1 MVIALVWHSNHKF
14 VRHCKPPTKCKR
26 WPPIF
31 EGIVADIAIRSTR
44 RNAPNRNIRGP
55 QSALTDF
62 LASHNISAQQIQ
74 QDYQQRLAEA
84 ERQRAAEASNADAEK
99 ENEDDDDSEDP
110 VEKKKRKRKEEK
122 ALLKIKES
130 KEFKRR
136 KANQEFDEGSDDLD
150 DDDIARNMM
159 VKAKPLPGQLDNC
172 EICEKRFTVTAYSGT
187 GPDGGLL
194 CTKCTKEL
202 KDERKKDEKAN
213 KKKTPALRGRKRQ
226 TESDRMMGDVKSG
239 AKSLSDMCV
248 RKVANVVNDIEE
260 FGDLPED
267 ILYRLSQ
274 ILSKQRVLTPRVL
287 DLFLRP
293 DVDRINVYDCGKL
306 ETEDFQRIF
315 GTMPHVETVNLRF
328 AGQMKDGPLLYMADK
343 CKKIRHLQLGAT
355 NLVSDPAWIEL
366 FNKLGPQLKSLK
378 LSELNDSMKD
388 ETVEV
393 LVKKCRKLKRL
404 KIRSCIHMTEASL
417 DSISTLTSLE
427 HLTLAIAPDASSST
441 LVNLVTSLG
450 PNLRTL
456 CLENYQDLDD
466 EVLDAM
472 KQYCPKLSKIRIIG
486 STICHDK
493 AFASLF
499 DNNSPFPPL
508 VYADVSENR
517 DVDSMNPDGE
527 DEDPIGFGTLSLPAL
542 LTHSASRLERLNLKS
557 DRHISHETLLDCFD
571 GVKKYHALKDIDLS
585 FVRAV
590 DDVVVSGIFKS
601 CPNLAKLAL
610 FACFNARGAGIPRG
624 IAVVG
629 LPNAGDNIVQGDY
642 NGT

>member
-1 MVIALVWHSNHKF
+1 MNFSSRL
-14 VRHCKPPTKCKR
+14 
-26 WPPIF
+26 
-31 EGIVADIAIRSTR
+31 STR
-44 RNAPNRNIRGP
+44 RNAGNRIRGP
-55 QSALTDF
+55 HSALTDF

-74 QDYQQRLAEA
+74 QDYQQRLADA
-84 ERQRAAEASNADAEK
+84 ERLQREAVENAAAEK
-99 ENEDDDDSEDP
+99 ENEQIEDDDDSEDP

-122 ALLKIKES
+122 ALAKIKAS

-136 KANQEFDEGSDDLD
+136 KAEQEQEEGSDIELD
-150 DDDIARNMM
+150 DDDLARNMM
-159 VKAKPLPGQLDNC
+159 AKAKPLPGQLDNC
-172 EICEKRFTVTAYSGT
+172 EICEKRFTVTPYSGT

-194 CTKCTKEL
+194 CGKCTKEL
-202 KDERKKDEKAN
+202 KDEAKKEAAAN
-213 KKKTPALRGRKRQ
+213 KKKNKPPAPRGRKRQ
-226 TESDRMMGDVKSG
+226 TESDRLMGDVKSG
-239 AKSLSDMCV
+239 AKTLVDMCV

-260 FGDLPED
+260 FGDMPQD
-267 ILYRLSQ
+267 ILDRLSQ

-293 DVDRINVYDCGKL
+293 DVDRIIVYDCGKL

-315 GTMPHVETVNLRF
+315 GTMPHVEIVNLRF

-366 FNKLGPQLKSLK
+366 FNKRGPQLESFKV
-378 LSELNDSMKD
+378 SELNDSMRD

-404 KIRSCIHMTEASL
+404 KMRSCSHLTEASL
-417 DSISTLTSLE
+417 HSLCALTSLE
-427 HLTLAIAPDASSST
+427 HLTLAVAPDASSST

-456 CLENYQDLDD
+456 CLENYQELDD
-466 EVLDAM
+466 QVLDAI
-472 KQYCPKLSKIRIIG
+472 KQYCPKLSKLRLTG
-486 STICHDK
+486 STACHDT

-508 VYADVSENR
+508 VYADFSENR
-517 DVDSMNPDGE
+517 EIDSMNPDGGEE
-527 DEDPIGFGTLSLPAL
+527 DTVGFGTLALPTL
-542 LTHSASRLERLNLKS
+542 LTHSGSRLERLDLKS
-557 DRHISHETLLDCFD
+557 DRHISHATLLEYFD
-571 GVKKYHALKDIDLS
+571 GVKQYPALKDIDLS

-590 DDVVVSGIFKS
+590 DDVVVAGIFKS

-629 LPNAGDNIVQGDY
+629 LPNAGDNILQGDY
-642 NGT
+642 GGI